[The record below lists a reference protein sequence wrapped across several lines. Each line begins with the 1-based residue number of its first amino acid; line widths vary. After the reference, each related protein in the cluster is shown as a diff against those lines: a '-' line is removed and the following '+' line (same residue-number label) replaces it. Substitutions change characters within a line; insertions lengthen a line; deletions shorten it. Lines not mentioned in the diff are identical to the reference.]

1 MKGVIIYN
9 QVQSLLRQSKSQRQI
24 SLELRINIRTVTK
37 LSRYDIEEASEYF
50 KQRVQRRSG
59 FDFTKP
65 FIEDKL
71 ITYIVFTFKRHKYF
85 PV

>member
-1 MKGVIIYN
+1 MYN

-24 SLELRINIRTVTK
+24 VLELRINQRTVTK
-37 LSRYDIEEASEYF
+37 LSQIELEEACEYF
-50 KQRVQRRSG
+50 KQGVQRKSG

-71 ITYIVFTFKRHKYF
+71 ITYIVFTFNRHKYF

>member
-1 MKGVIIYN
+1 MYN

-24 SLELRINIRTVTK
+24 VLELRINQRTVTK
-37 LSRYDIEEASEYF
+37 LSRYDIEEACEYF
-50 KQRVQRRSG
+50 KQGVQRRSS

>member
-1 MKGVIIYN
+1 MYN

-24 SLELRINIRTVTK
+24 VLELRINQRTVTK
-37 LSRYDIEEASEYF
+37 LSQIELEEACEYF
-50 KQRVQRRSG
+50 KQGVQRKSG